1 MGTDATG
8 ARDLGAVVLGLE
20 GFRLV
25 AVDEHDGELE
35 LAVETTNDM
44 VGCPGCGAVA
54 TAHGRRPVRG
64 AGPAGRRS
72 PDDADLDQAALAV
85 LPSALRDQDLV
96 GDQPGDPAASVTD
109 DPGGA
114 GGLPP
119 GRSRR

>member
-54 TAHGRRPVRG
+54 TAHGR
-64 AGPAGRRS
+64 GRCGSAIYRW
-72 PDDADLDQAALAV
+72 AV
-85 LPSALRDQDLV
+85 A
-96 GDQPGDPAASVTD
+96 
-109 DPGGA
+109 
-114 GGLPP
+114 
-119 GRSRR
+119 RRR